1 MLSGIITFITFT
13 FQSGYIQINIFW
25 LNPRVYHHSL
35 HSNMVIFKFRKVSVN
50 VLSSVFFTFQ
60 YGYIQIEEI
69 ELLKSFMANF
79 TFQYGYIQILR
90 CATSI
95 DSPTFFTFQ
104 YGYIQ
109 IDSMP

>member
-1 MLSGIITFITFT
+1 
-13 FQSGYIQINIFW
+13 
-25 LNPRVYHHSL
+25 
-35 HSNMVIFKFRKVSVN
+35 MVIFKFRKVSVN

-109 IDSMP
+109 MQDSMRGNFKESITLHSNMVIFK